1 MESNTVLLLGIGET
15 GQDVVR
21 IIVQNETK
29 GIAVFGIKNESE
41 PEQLTANVF
50 KEVELVLLVADLG
63 NKEENSLALQV
74 SRIAKEQGKVSIA
87 ILTIP
92 RLFEGEE
99 AIMRAVETAQEIGK
113 ISDSLLVINKET
125 FNTVPEEGCSFAEL
139 ISSLVPV
146 EETIADCIQNMMTL
160 ISKEGEIIIDVHDL
174 KTVLAESGAFI
185 IESGMGAGEDRV
197 GTAIEQ
203 VLSSPLMKACDI
215 STAQRVLIKF
225 LAPKATPLIMDE
237 MKAVT
242 GFVKTLPSH
251 ADVKWGI
258 GESDDDDILSV
269 IVLASAFDVKLPK

>member
-21 IIVQNETK
+21 IIVENETK

-197 GTAIEQ
+197 GTAIEK

-215 STAQRVLIKF
+215 STARRVLIKF

-242 GFVKTLPSH
+242 GFVKTLPFH